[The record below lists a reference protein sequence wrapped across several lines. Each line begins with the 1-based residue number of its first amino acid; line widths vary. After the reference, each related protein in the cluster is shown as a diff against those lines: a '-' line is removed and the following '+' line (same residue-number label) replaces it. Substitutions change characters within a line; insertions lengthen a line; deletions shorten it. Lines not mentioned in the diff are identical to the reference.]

1 MGSELFW
8 QSRQIQLLLLVIG
21 VKGRYPMG
29 DVSKS
34 ADLGDALSEVVV
46 VTFDLVGDTARGL
59 PTMLTTSLQSKDVQD
74 AIRTGLM
81 AFTQKK
87 FASGSEEVT
96 PEEAEELLKLGSSVG
111 GKVVDNLTGQI
122 KRGPEYQ
129 RLEKK
134 LKAVGELVKSS
145 PLGVWVD
152 RNAGIVYVVGIGVA
166 ISAAAALYLT
176 KTGGPVVQLPISL
189 LKDKPVQFFKVGKFK
204 LSGGLLKFEPD
215 IQSVGGTLI
224 ASQQW
229 TRIETTF
236 KIGVIATGKDV
247 QEIRGQAVVKSSEF
261 SITADARAE
270 VPEKKVNL
278 SLGFGFK
285 SRSLPGPLNISVGAI
300 ITDGSATGG
309 NLNASLETKAGIFGM
324 DARTDSRE
332 TRALATFTIP
342 W

>member
-1 MGSELFW
+1 MSEE
-8 QSRQIQLLLLVIG
+8 
-21 VKGRYPMG
+21 
-29 DVSKS
+29 SKS

-46 VTFDLVGDTARGL
+46 VSFDLVGDTVRGF
-59 PTMLTTSLQSKDVQD
+59 PTMLTTSLQSKEVQD

-81 AFTQKK
+81 AFAQKK
-87 FASGSEEVT
+87 FASGSEQLT
-96 PEEAEELLKLGSSVG
+96 PQEAEELLKLGSSVG
-111 GKVVDNLTGQI
+111 GKVADNITGQI
-122 KRGPEYQ
+122 KKGHEYQ

-152 RNAGIVYVVGIGVA
+152 RNAGVVYVVGIGVA
-166 ISAAAALYLT
+166 FSAAAALYLT
-176 KTGGPVVQLPISL
+176 KTGGPVLQLPISL
-189 LKDKPVQFFKVGKFK
+189 LKDKPVQFFKVGKFT
-204 LSGGLLKFEPD
+204 LSGSLLKFQPD

-229 TRIETTF
+229 NRIETTF
-236 KIGVIATGKDV
+236 KIGVIATGADV

-261 SITADARAE
+261 SITADANAV

-278 SLGFGFK
+278 SLGLGFK

-309 NLNASLETKAGIFGM
+309 TLSASLETKAGNFGL
-324 DARTDSRE
+324 AAQTDSRE